1 MNEKVTEMREA
12 AERVADVCSE
22 LITGQDFYLI
32 VIYENGSISEITNL
46 PLGVARE
53 EKQKR
58 RIGLLEHLIEY
69 FKENF

>member
-12 AERVADVCSE
+12 AERASDVFSE
-22 LITGQDFYLI
+22 SIPGQNFYLI